1 MQLAERLKLSDPLLL
16 ERHRGRRGDVDQEPV
31 WLLHLQGLHQELE
44 ASGVQP
50 EQKVAGNA
58 GDPWS
63 AHSEV
68 SGARG
73 TTGTQ
78 TDEPRACK

>member
-31 WLLHLQGLHQELE
+31 WLLHLRGLYQELE

-50 EQKVAGNA
+50 EA
-58 GDPWS
+58 
-63 AHSEV
+63 
-68 SGARG
+68 SGVQPGRWPG
-73 TTGTQ
+73 
-78 TDEPRACK
+78 PSRPSLFP